1 MAFALGWPVPSMGW
15 AERPQAVAIVTGTS
29 WAELIDG
36 ILVVMRDCWDLPAD
50 CNEGE
55 LFTYAEELFDRIEA
69 DDPPDALYAYLDEVQ
84 TDKLEMAKSSAFREI
99 VDRSVALV
107 RDPA

>member
-1 MAFALGWPVPSMGW
+1 
-15 AERPQAVAIVTGTS
+15 
-29 WAELIDG
+29 
-36 ILVVMRDCWDLPAD
+36 
-50 CNEGE
+50 

-107 RDPA
+107 RDQAGSDPLTVMAGLVLTINAVTLQKSYSTTRAGKSQ